1 MDQVGKEKN
10 MNYGSAF
17 DEKRGWGKTE
27 GKNMDQNFIK
37 MWVKKKIWTMDQLS
51 MKKVGEE
58 DGRKKYGSEFH
69 KNVSKK
75 NYITKFWTV
84 DQVGKKKIWTM
95 DQLSMKKVG
104 EERRKEKIWIRIS

>member
-1 MDQVGKEKN
+1 MIKNMDHYIIKMWVKKNYIRKFWTVDQEGKEKI

-58 DGRKKYGSEFH
+58 
-69 KNVSKK
+69 
-75 NYITKFWTV
+75 
-84 DQVGKKKIWTM
+84 
-95 DQLSMKKVG
+95 
-104 EERRKEKIWIRIS
+104 RRKEKKEKEKSR

>member
-1 MDQVGKEKN
+1 MDQEGKEKN
-10 MNYGSAF
+10 MNYGSVF

-58 DGRKKYGSEFH
+58 DGRKKE
-69 KNVSKK
+69 KK
-75 NYITKFWTV
+75 EKRW
-84 DQVGKKKIWTM
+84 KKKVWNSDSKWIAEAIH
-95 DQLSMKKVG
+95 KK
-104 EERRKEKIWIRIS
+104 KKY